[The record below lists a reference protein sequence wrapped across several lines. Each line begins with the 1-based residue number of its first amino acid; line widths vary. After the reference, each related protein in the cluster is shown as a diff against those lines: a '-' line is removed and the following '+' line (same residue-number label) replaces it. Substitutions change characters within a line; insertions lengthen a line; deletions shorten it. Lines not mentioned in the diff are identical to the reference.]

1 MDVNRRNFL
10 RGAAVGAAGTALT
23 GGLIVGGAV
32 SDSKSGSDEGVFRPS
47 SVPFHGVHQAG
58 IVTPV
63 QQAGMFAA
71 FDVLVTD
78 RAGLTELFKTLT
90 ARARFLTSG
99 GAPEELGVGA
109 PPSDNG
115 IVGPVVPTDGLTV
128 TLSVGSSLFD
138 DRFGLG
144 SRRPKTLSRME
155 AFPNDALKPEW
166 CHGDLMVQIC
176 GNRPDIIHHA
186 LRDITKYTRGAMQLR
201 WRIDGFQSPPRP
213 AGTPRNLMGF
223 KDGTANPPVS
233 DANDI
238 VWITKDSDEPEWA
251 VGGSY
256 QVVRP
261 TAMFV
266 EFWDRVSIGEQ
277 ELMFGRKRDSGAP
290 LDGVHET
297 DEPNYRRD
305 PKGAVIP
312 LDSHI
317 RLANPRTKDS
327 ESSRILR
334 RPFNYDR
341 GIAPNGNLDA
351 GLIFC
356 CYQQD
361 IERQFITVQKRLI
374 DEPLVDYIQPFGGG
388 YFFALP
394 GVRNSR
400 DYYGRSLLAG

>member
-1 MDVNRRNFL
+1 
-10 RGAAVGAAGTALT
+10 
-23 GGLIVGGAV
+23 
-32 SDSKSGSDEGVFRPS
+32 
-47 SVPFHGVHQAG
+47 
-58 IVTPV
+58 
-63 QQAGMFAA
+63 
-71 FDVLVTD
+71 
-78 RAGLTELFKTLT
+78 
-90 ARARFLTSG
+90 
-99 GAPEELGVGA
+99 
-109 PPSDNG
+109 
-115 IVGPVVPTDGLTV
+115 
-128 TLSVGSSLFD
+128 
-138 DRFGLG
+138 
-144 SRRPKTLSRME
+144 ME

-186 LRDITKYTRGAMQLR
+186 LRDITKYTRGAMQPR

-213 AGTPRNLMGF
+213 AGTARNLMGF

-238 VWITKDSDEPEWA
+238 VWVTESSDEPKWA

-297 DEPNYRRD
+297 DEPNYPKD

-327 ESSRILR
+327 EASRILR

-341 GIAPNGNLDA
+341 GIATNGNLDA

-361 IERQFITVQKRLI
+361 VLRQFEATQVRLI
-374 DEPLVDYIQPFGGG
+374 DEPLVDYITPTGGG

-394 GVRNSR
+394 GVRDRS
-400 DYYGRSLLAG
+400 DWFGRSLLHG